1 LTTED
6 LKILQ
11 EQIDDTQYLLRKAS
25 KAIAELM
32 QENKD
37 IRYKIGE
44 LEKENKY
51 LREQMV
57 R

>member
-1 LTTED
+1 MTTED